1 MPFEVVAFP
10 CNQFGGQEPGT
21 AMDIRAMADSFNA
34 KFVITSKVEVNGSN
48 AHPVFEYAKTAL
60 PGLCGT
66 TNIKWNFTKFLFDA
80 KGAPVKRYAP
90 TDSPFSFENDIIAAA
105 RGAADTTPKNKMP

>member
-1 MPFEVVAFP
+1 ME
-10 CNQFGGQEPGT
+10 
-21 AMDIRAMADSFNA
+21 IRALADSFNA

-48 AHPVFEYAKTAL
+48 AHPLFDFAKAAL

-80 KGAPVKRYAP
+80 TGAPVKRFSP
-90 TDSPFSFENDIIAAA
+90 TDSPLSFENDIREAA
-105 RGAADTTPKNKMP
+105 RASPSVDRSPKNKMP